1 MTTSLDLGDES
12 QIRRLYSYPNNFNE
26 VGFLDQTL
34 QETIEVWIGWT
45 LKRDGFTGTAAVALQ
60 GGRVVLNLLGDGEAA
75 YGRLLPDYLS
85 AGELAL
91 QGSIALNGAKKWL
104 YNWRFLLPHG
114 LAMVRHRSVQLLHF
128 PPDYVLEKDQ
138 DYLNAHTTTR
148 WAALL
153 VENGALEADTA
164 QYQTIIDIAPI
175 AAPSDAGRDLQGIYG
190 FYTGYITALMRLWLT
205 RPDGSVRP
213 MVAFGAPVKQW
224 LKSVSGID
232 LPVLA
237 TKPLQV
243 TGGPLVQVLGSNH
256 PSFIYN
262 AAKQQ
267 PDEPPQTPE
276 ALLQRSMRI
285 MQQDLIAAG
294 WQVAMAANPHADPN
308 QVLGAATTRWS
319 DPAQQGHICELTYV
333 QAFNKTP
340 AQAKQLCAVLP
351 TPHPTLF
358 SAPDCLNGLAVL
370 DQEIDRLRESLGGLD
385 GREPDHISRA

>member
-1 MTTSLDLGDES
+1 MATSLDLGDEEHV
-12 QIRRLYSYPNNFNE
+12 RLLYSYPNNFNE
-26 VGFLDQTL
+26 VGFLKQTL
-34 QETIEVWIGWT
+34 EETIEIWVGWT
-45 LKRDGFTGTAAVALQ
+45 LKRDGFTGAATVAIL
-60 GGRVVLNLLGDGEAA
+60 GGRVMLTLSGDGEGA
-75 YGRLLPDYLS
+75 YGQLLPDYLA
-85 AGELAL
+85 AGALAL
-91 QGSIALNGAKKWL
+91 QGSIALNGASKWR

-114 LAMVRHRSVQLLHF
+114 LAMVRHRSIQLLHF

-148 WAALL
+148 WASLL
-153 VENGALEADTA
+153 VENGAVEADTM

-175 AAPSDAGRDLQGIYG
+175 AAPSDAGRDLQGIYDS
-190 FYTGYITALMRLWLT
+190 YTGYITDLMKLWLPRT
-205 RPDGSVRP
+205 DGSVRP

-224 LKSVSGID
+224 LKSVYGID
-232 LPVLA
+232 LAVLT

-243 TGGPLVQVLGSNH
+243 NGGPLVQVLGSNH

-294 WQVAMAANPHADPN
+294 WQVAMAASPNADPN
-308 QVLGAATTRWS
+308 QVLAAATARWS

-340 AQAKQLCAVLP
+340 ADAKQLCALLP

-358 SAPDCLNGLAVL
+358 SAPAGLTQLAAL
-370 DQEIDRLRESLGGLD
+370 DQEIDRLRESLGALD
-385 GREPDHISRA
+385 GREPDQISDA